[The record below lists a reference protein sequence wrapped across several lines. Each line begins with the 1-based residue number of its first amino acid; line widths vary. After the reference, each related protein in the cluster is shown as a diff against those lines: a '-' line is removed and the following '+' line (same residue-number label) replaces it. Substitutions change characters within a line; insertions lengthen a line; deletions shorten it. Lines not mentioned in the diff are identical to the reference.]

1 MEQCCNCST
10 RQKVAKIYR
19 GETIVGDFLL
29 KNDDGE
35 IVTTVD
41 DVVAILTNLAKKDAE
56 PLVMRLGDGITFDNG
71 RFRFVISS
79 VVSNT
84 LPDSVGFEVKFVVNG
99 VTRIAMRDMF
109 KVYDNKVKN
118 Y

>member
-19 GETIVGDFLL
+19 GETIIGDFLL
-29 KNDDGE
+29 KDDDGE
-35 IVTTVD
+35 IVTNVD
-41 DVVAILTNLAKKDAE
+41 DAVVILTNLVKKDEE
-56 PLVMRLGDGITFDNG
+56 PLVMRLGDGIDFDNG

-79 VVSNT
+79 AASNT
-84 LPDSVGFEVKFVVNG
+84 LPDSVGFEVKFVING
-99 VTRIAMRDMF
+99 ITRIATRDLF